1 MTLGLA
7 VCIGAGLCNNSQ
19 VVCRVELAAAWHVLA
34 VSYQVTDFHL
44 GPQYPQDAMSTYLL
58 HQYVGAA
65 SERERLGIH
74 PPMLVGYQ
82 ILLT

>member
-1 MTLGLA
+1 MFSVGGLA
-7 VCIGAGLCNNSQ
+7 NYKSKPSIKIFG
-19 VVCRVELAAAWHVLA
+19 RVSRTA
-34 VSYQVTDFHL
+34 SYQVTDFHL
-44 GPQYPQDAMSTYLL
+44 EPQYPEDAMSTYLL

>member
-1 MTLGLA
+1 MESDKLEGDAINQKYA
-7 VCIGAGLCNNSQ
+7 VVMIPPRTTVRL
-19 VVCRVELAAAWHVLA
+19 EL
-34 VSYQVTDFHL
+34 YQVTDFHL
-44 GPQYPQDAMSTYLL
+44 QPLCLPVAKSTCLL
-58 HQYVGAA
+58 HRSVRVV

>member
-1 MTLGLA
+1 MESDKLEGDAINQKYA
-7 VCIGAGLCNNSQ
+7 VVMIPPRTTVRL
-19 VVCRVELAAAWHVLA
+19 EL
-34 VSYQVTDFHL
+34 YQITDFHL